1 MKNCCY
7 PFINTPLP
15 YGYNAL
21 KPFIDEKTM
30 WLHHSRHLQSY
41 IDNLNKLLKENPELQ
56 SWSLEELV
64 GCYSWL
70 PRTLGTAVRNQAGG
84 VYNHRFFFEGMA
96 PGGIS
101 LGDGVLAQEMNRTF
115 GGTEGW
121 KERMKEAAMSV
132 FGSGYAWLVWE
143 KNGLEIRTTANQDSP
158 VEVDAEGCRDSLE
171 VDAGDAYLESLG
183 RILQLNVTVRHVCPE
198 KRVAL
203 AVILTELDPEENEYQ
218 RGMKAV
224 ALPAHHYAGCR
235 DIVVRCIKFVLPET
249 LNVSGSDPNSMC
261 GQRKFKV
268 RLIAHN
274 IDTDFR
280 CCDCVICL

>member
-1 MKNCCY
+1 MTMKNRCY

-30 WLHHSRHLQSY
+30 WLHHSRHLQNY

-132 FGSGYAWLVWE
+132 FGSGYAWLVWG

-158 VEVDAEGCRDSLE
+158 VEPD
-171 VDAGDAYLESLG
+171 
-183 RILQLNVTVRHVCPE
+183 VRP
-198 KRVAL
+198 L
-203 AVILTELDPEENEYQ
+203 L
-218 RGMKAV
+218 
-224 ALPAHHYAGCR
+224 
-235 DIVVRCIKFVLPET
+235 
-249 LNVSGSDPNSMC
+249 
-261 GQRKFKV
+261 
-268 RLIAHN
+268 N
-274 IDTDFR
+274 IDVWEHAYYLKHYNVRAAYIEDWFQ
-280 CCDCVICL
+280 VINWHAAQRRLTCGGMMGCTPKIPERIS